1 MSDFGKKL
9 QPGNRGNDH
18 GFGRMAKR
26 FSNREKPRNIKE
38 TLSKLWNYYREE
50 KKILIFL
57 SVVIVLHVISTLF
70 SPFLI
75 GRVIDAVDM
84 KKGMTSQV
92 LRPLLF
98 LLFCYISATV
108 MIWLEGYLIAVPS
121 QRIVKKI
128 RMHLFDR
135 VSRLPVRFFDTRSH
149 GDLMSRFS
157 NDIDNIS
164 TTITQTTTELISGF
178 LTVSGSFVMMTVLS
192 PLLTLGTL
200 SVAPVVFLLTRF
212 ISRKTRSYYR
222 DQQTALGSLN
232 GLVEETVDGL
242 SLLKAFG
249 QEENLLG
256 QFTTV
261 NSKLYIAG
269 RNAQFFTGL
278 LMPMMNVLNNLS
290 FAVIGLLGG
299 FMVFSGYI
307 TVGVIASFINYSR
320 QFVRPLNEIA
330 STWNT
335 LQSAV
340 AGAERVFEIMNE
352 TEEIPSVKNR
362 NIPDN
367 AEGRVE
373 FKNVSFSYIPGIP
386 VLKDVSFH
394 VEPGKK
400 IALVGET
407 GSGKTTVVNLL
418 SRFYDDYN
426 GDILLDGVLLQDYNR
441 QSLGNSF
448 GIVLQDSY
456 LFTDTVFN
464 NIAYGK
470 PGASSDD
477 VIEAAELSNAH
488 SFISH
493 LENGY
498 ETILTDGGTNLSQ
511 GEKQLITIARA
522 VIAKPLILILDE
534 ATSSVDTRTEKKIQ
548 DAMLKLMSGRTSFI
562 IAHRLSTIKDSD
574 EIYVLE
580 NGEIAEKG
588 NHEELMALKH
598 KYYNMV
604 RQQYEKFD
612 IV

>member
-18 GFGRMAKR
+18 GFGRMTKR
-26 FSNREKPRNIKE
+26 FSNREKPRDMKE

-604 RQQYEKFD
+604 RQQYEKLD